1 MADAKPIDSAGA
13 FGIPKWM
20 MRKGTRYEVDDF
32 IVSPPSNEDGGF
44 FHLRYGR
51 APSPRPSTYD
61 RINQELGMTVE
72 VKDGDPVLSSG
83 GKSDSL
89 TSPTTTLSISPQG
102 LSVQGSQEGSPSSP
116 GDREHSIKPLLILP
130 FKFGADCTAATSD
143 STSANSDSI
152 SETLEPTSSSKGFQP
167 ADTNLINEIQESL
180 TKITVEDSSR
190 LSDQNGQN
198 AQVGSEKPEK
208 EHAITRKVSREANL
222 KLSLTEKIQDFSG
235 ASQPASSVVSTPFVT
250 PLTTPQSSPRSKRKI
265 SGVIVDQSN
274 MSSTQ
279 NYFFTRPFSG
289 SQDTG
294 SALSPEANTVS
305 LSASALQGAQKLED
319 GAAQALSI
327 DTSQMITGKKKQ
339 RPKASKLREMNFWAP
354 TSM

>member
-1 MADAKPIDSAGA
+1 
-13 FGIPKWM
+13 
-20 MRKGTRYEVDDF
+20 
-32 IVSPPSNEDGGF
+32 
-44 FHLRYGR
+44 
-51 APSPRPSTYD
+51 
-61 RINQELGMTVE
+61 MTVE
-72 VKDGDPVLSSG
+72 VKDGDPVFSSG

-102 LSVQGSQEGSPSSP
+102 LSVQGSQEGSPTSP
-116 GDREHSIKPLLILP
+116 GDREQIVKPLLVLP

-152 SETLEPTSSSKGFQP
+152 SETLEPTSSPKDSQ
-167 ADTNLINEIQESL
+167 ADDTNLIDEIQDTL
-180 TKITVEDSSR
+180 TNITVGESSR
-190 LSDQNGQN
+190 SLRDQNGQN
-198 AQVGSEKPEK
+198 SQVGSEKPEK
-208 EHAITRKVSREANL
+208 DLSITRKISREANL
-222 KLSLTEKIQDFSG
+222 KLSLAEKIQDFSG
-235 ASQPASSVVSTPFVT
+235 ASQPVSSGVSTPFVT

-274 MSSTQ
+274 MSATQ

-289 SQDTG
+289 AQDTG
-294 SALSPEANTVS
+294 STLSPEANTVS

-319 GAAQALSI
+319 GAAQALNI
-327 DTSQMITGKKKQ
+327 DTSQMAIGKKRQ